1 MYKVKVKVVARGFQ
15 DYVKNIHSGEIK
27 FVLRGLR
34 KMCRE
39 EVNWY
44 FKRTLFDCSEEHG
57 FANC

>member
-1 MYKVKVKVVARGFQ
+1 MYKIKVKVVACGFQ
-15 DYVKNIHSGEIK
+15 DYVKKIHSGETK

-39 EVNWY
+39 KVIWY

-57 FANC
+57 VATC